1 MVKNL
6 LSVKP
11 EEPLA
16 SRILEDFE
24 TFMTGFVSLPFNIPG
39 TAYAKAVKVITKRV
53 CVCVLHIL
61 YIHI

>member
-1 MVKNL
+1 M
-6 LSVKP
+6 SVKP

-39 TAYAKAVKVITKRV
+39 TVYAKAVKVITKCV
-53 CVCVLHIL
+53 CVCVCT
-61 YIHI
+61 Y